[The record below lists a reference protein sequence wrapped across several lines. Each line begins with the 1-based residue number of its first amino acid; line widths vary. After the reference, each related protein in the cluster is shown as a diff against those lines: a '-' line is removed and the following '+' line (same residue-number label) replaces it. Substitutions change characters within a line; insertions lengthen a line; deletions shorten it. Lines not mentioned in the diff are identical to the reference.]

1 MPHRF
6 HHAVTMTSSVQVVRD
21 GAVTVVTIDRPERR
35 NAVDPATA
43 SALLDAF
50 TAFDADDSSSVA
62 VLTGSGGT
70 FCAGADLKALAGG
83 ARHRVAPDGPGPM
96 GPTRLELSKP
106 VLAAVEGYAVAGGL
120 ELAIWCDL
128 RVAAAGA
135 AFGVFCR
142 RFGVPLIDGGTVRL
156 PRMIGQG
163 RALDLIL
170 TGREVG
176 AEEALAMGLVD
187 RVVPRRDRPRPRRR
201 PRTRAGRTPPDL
213 PPQRPAV
220 GPGPVGPDPVRRPG
234 GRNRAGARQPGV
246 TRCRLGSGRF
256 RRRRRAERVGRPP
269 PSVLSSGSDRCRTW
283 PPSISTAP

>member
-21 GAVTVVTIDRPERR
+21 GAVTVVTIDRPGRR

-43 SALLDAF
+43 EALLDAF

-106 VLAAVEGYAVAGGL
+106 VHRRRRGVCRGRWPGAGHLVRPAGGGRRRR
-120 ELAIWCDL
+120 L
-128 RVAAAGA
+128 RRVLSSFRCTPHRRRNGPAPPHDRPGPRPRPDPHRPGGGRRGGAGH
-135 AFGVFCR
+135 GT
-142 RFGVPLIDGGTVRL
+142 GG
-156 PRMIGQG
+156 PG
-163 RALDLIL
+163 R
-170 TGREVG
+170 
-176 AEEALAMGLVD
+176 
-187 RVVPRRDRPRPRRR
+187 PRRDRPRPRRR

-269 PSVLSSGSDRCRTW
+269 PS
-283 PPSISTAP
+283 A